1 MLGYELLLYKNNDC
15 YLSSKIKLLGSGSG
29 SRLSIKKIFPYKW
42 KLKHSLD
49 YIAPALEKSVIVYI
63 STEAYIL
70 DHLGKLNNYEIPLS
84 H

>member
-1 MLGYELLLYKNNDC
+1 M
-15 YLSSKIKLLGSGSG
+15 
-29 SRLSIKKIFPYKW
+29 IFPYKW

-49 YIAPALEKSVIVYI
+49 YIAPASEKCVIVYF